1 MAESDDSVPHPDPRL
16 PPELERT
23 IFEIVALS
31 RPSGIPN
38 LMLVAA
44 RVKAWIEP
52 LLYRIVLCR
61 TSRLRQIKF
70 VGFPASTIT
79 VETLLRLAATTGSP
93 SVIQNSIRHLFL
105 DGFLDGF
112 PVSDR
117 VDAILTACSG
127 VTNLFAHFHAAPHL
141 GALGAL
147 HCLHRI
153 TIDAT
158 ALMEPS
164 AVTVPHPMFRTVTHL
179 DLTTFE
185 PVPVHALCARLSC
198 MPRLTHLAL
207 NSSSHIA
214 DLNSELRAD
223 ARLDARLE
231 CIVRLYSGAIDQIRA
246 TPTPL
251 SDDARFVC
259 IEQTT
264 YFRLDW
270 LRGADSGEDYWAL
283 ADRFIAAR
291 RAGKCDRSHYMISDT
306 DDW

>member
-127 VTNLFAHFHAAPHL
+127 VTNLFAHFHAAPIWV
-141 GALGAL
+141 
-147 HCLHRI
+147 RWVPY
-153 TIDAT
+153 T
-158 ALMEPS
+158 ASTASPS
-164 AVTVPHPMFRTVTHL
+164 TR
-179 DLTTFE
+179 
-185 PVPVHALCARLSC
+185 
-198 MPRLTHLAL
+198 PR
-207 NSSSHIA
+207 SWSH
-214 DLNSELRAD
+214 
-223 ARLDARLE
+223 
-231 CIVRLYSGAIDQIRA
+231 
-246 TPTPL
+246 PL
-251 SDDARFVC
+251 SPCPIPCFAPSR
-259 IEQTT
+259 TST
-264 YFRLDW
+264 
-270 LRGADSGEDYWAL
+270 
-283 ADRFIAAR
+283 
-291 RAGKCDRSHYMISDT
+291 
-306 DDW
+306 